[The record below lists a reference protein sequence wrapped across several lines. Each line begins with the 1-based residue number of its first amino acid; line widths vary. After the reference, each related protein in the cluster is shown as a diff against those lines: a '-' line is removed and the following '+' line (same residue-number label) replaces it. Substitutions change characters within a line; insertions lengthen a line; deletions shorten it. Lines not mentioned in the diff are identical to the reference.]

1 VVFPERRLHILARD
15 TGDPRPDGKLSGRE
29 DLRLDTTN
37 RTHRINQ
44 LGLWYGRE

>member
-1 VVFPERRLHILARD
+1 MPIPERRLHILARD
-15 TGDPRPDGKLSGRE
+15 TGDSCPDGKLSGRE